1 MNRLN
6 YTTPDAPGSV
16 RHAPRRIRYGW
27 VLLLSMF
34 AFSSVSFAAL
44 PKPVSKV
51 LGRYKIAE
59 SSVSAVVIPLDAE
72 VPILLHDAKHLR
84 NPASVMKLLTTF
96 AALEILGPA
105 YTWKTEY
112 YINGK
117 LNDGVLEGDL
127 LIKGGGDPYLVKE
140 RFWLQLVALREMG
153 LQTVKGDLLI
163 DNSVYDLPEFDRAKF
178 DQQPTRLYNV
188 GPAATL
194 VNFNASRFGIRP
206 KAGKV
211 DILLDPPLQNIIVEN
226 HLIAAKGK
234 CRGAQSGWSVDV
246 SQRKQKSVVVF
257 RGKYRSRCGD
267 YNLMR
272 SVLDSEHYLFGLFS
286 YLWQGLGG
294 EFDGRLRQAKLSEAS
309 KKFYTGESRPLS
321 EVIVGTNKFSNN
333 LLARQLLLSIGQ
345 GDAGEGTTVQDGI
358 DTVQSW
364 LQAQGLDM
372 PGLVME
378 NGAGLSRSVQL
389 SADDISRLLKFAAKS
404 ADHPEFMASFALGGV
419 DGTMKKRLKSLR
431 PGGRARL
438 KTGYVKGTRTLAG
451 YVRAD
456 SGRDYAIVLFIED
469 AKVNYGN
476 GNEVQD
482 AFIRWVLSAG

>member
-1 MNRLN
+1 MCR
-6 YTTPDAPGSV
+6 G
-16 RHAPRRIRYGW
+16 RYGL
-27 VLLLSMF
+27 VLLLMF
-34 AFSSVSFAAL
+34 TLSGISYAAL
-44 PKPVSKV
+44 PKPVSKA
-51 LGRYKIAE
+51 LSRYKISE
-59 SSVSAVVIPLDAE
+59 SSVSAVVVPLNSKT
-72 VPILLHDAKHLR
+72 PLLVHDAKRLR

-105 YTWKTEY
+105 YTWKTRY

-117 LNDGVLEGDL
+117 LSNGVLQGDL

-140 RFWLQLVALREMG
+140 RFWLQLAALREKG
-153 LQTVKGDLLI
+153 LQSIKGDLLI
-163 DNSVYDLPEFDRAKF
+163 DNSAFDLPEFDRAKF

-206 KAGKV
+206 TAGKV
-211 DILLDPPLQNIIVEN
+211 DILLDPPLENVIVEN
-226 HLIAAKGK
+226 HLKPARGK
-234 CRGAQSGWSVDV
+234 CRGAQSGWSVDI
-246 SQRKQKSVVVF
+246 SQKKQKAVAVF
-257 RGKYRSRCGD
+257 RGKYRNRCGD

-272 SVLDSEHYLFGLFS
+272 SVLDSDHYLYGLFS
-286 YLWQGLGG
+286 YLWDGLGG
-294 EFDGRLRQAKLSEAS
+294 SFEGHLRQAALSETS
-309 KKFYTGESRPLS
+309 KEIYTGVSRPLS

-345 GDAGEGTTVQDGI
+345 RYAGEGATVTDGI
-358 DTVQSW
+358 DGVQSW
-364 LQAQGLDM
+364 LREQGLDM

-378 NGAGLSRSVQL
+378 NGAGLSRSVRL
-389 SADDISRLLKFAAKS
+389 SADDISRLLMFAAKS
-404 ADHPEFMASFALGGV
+404 TNHPEFMASFALTGV
-419 DGTMKKRLKSLR
+419 DGTMKKRLKTLR

-456 SGRDYAIVLFIED
+456 SGRDYVVVLFIED

>member
-1 MNRLN
+1 VCR
-6 YTTPDAPGSV
+6 G
-16 RHAPRRIRYGW
+16 RFG
-27 VLLLSMF
+27 LLLLLLMFTLSSMSY
-34 AFSSVSFAAL
+34 AVL
-44 PKPVSKV
+44 PKPVSKA
-51 LGRYKIAE
+51 LSRYKIAE
-59 SSVSAVVIPLDAE
+59 TSVSAVVVALDSKQPL
-72 VPILLHDAKHLR
+72 LLHDAKRLR

-112 YINGK
+112 YINGTLK
-117 LNDGVLEGDL
+117 DGVLDGDL

-153 LQTVKGDLLI
+153 LQTIKGDLLI
-163 DNSVYDLPEFDRAKF
+163 DNSAFDLPEFDRAKF

-188 GPAATL
+188 GPSATL

-206 KAGKV
+206 GAGKV
-211 DILLDPPLQNIIVEN
+211 EILLDPPLENVIVEN
-226 HLIAAKGK
+226 HLKAAKGK
-234 CRGAQSGWSVDV
+234 CRGAQSGWSVDI
-246 SQRKQKSVVVF
+246 SQQQQKARVVF

-272 SVLDSEHYLFGLFS
+272 SVLDSDRYLYGLFS
-286 YLWQGLGG
+286 YLWRGLGG
-294 EFDGRLRQAKLSEAS
+294 TFEGRLRQATLSGTF
-309 KKFYTGESRPLS
+309 KKIYTGVSRPLS

-333 LLARQLLLSIGQ
+333 LLARQLLLSVGQ
-345 GDAGEGTTVQDGI
+345 GDAGEGATVQDGI
-358 DTVQSW
+358 DAIQSW
-364 LQAQGLDM
+364 LQEQGLDM

-378 NGAGLSRSVQL
+378 NGAGLSRTVQL
-389 SADDISRLLKFAAKS
+389 SADDISRLLKFAANS

-419 DGTMKKRLKSLR
+419 DGTMKKRLKTLR
-431 PGGRARL
+431 PGTRARL

-482 AFIRWVLSAG
+482 AFIRWVLTAG